1 MASLSFPDQLGNIIS
16 LPEFPKRI
24 ISLVPSQ
31 TELLADLG
39 LHEKVVGITRYCV
52 HPTRWQSEKTI
63 VGGTKKVDISVVRSL
78 APDLIIGNKEENEKS
93 DIEQLQQEFPVWMS
107 DIHNLDEALSMIKS
121 LGEITN
127 THTVAS
133 HICSS
138 ISKEFQTLSKAT
150 GKSVLYLIWR
160 NPWMAAGRH
169 TFIDDML
176 SRSGLTNVLG
186 EGRYPMLTKED
197 LTSLSP
203 DYVFLSTEPYPFREK
218 HISEVQPFFHG
229 ASIRIVDG
237 EMFSWYGS
245 RLVQAPA
252 YFKTL
257 ALV

>member
-1 MASLSFPDQLGNIIS
+1 MASPSFPDQLGNIIL

-39 LHEKVVGITRYCV
+39 LNEKVVGITRYCV
-52 HPTRWQSEKTI
+52 HPNRWRSEKTI

-78 APDLIIGNKEENEKS
+78 APDLIIGNKEENEKN
-93 DIEQLQQEFPVWMS
+93 DIEQLQKEFPVWMS
-107 DIHNLDEALSMIKS
+107 DIHNLDEALSMIQS
-121 LGEITN
+121 LGNITN

-133 HICSS
+133 HICTSVLKELES
-138 ISKEFQTLSKAT
+138 FSKGISKT
-150 GKSVLYLIWR
+150 VLYLIWR
-160 NPWMAAGRH
+160 NPWMGAGRN

-176 SRSGLTNVLG
+176 SRIGLTNVLQ
-186 EGRYPMLTKED
+186 ENRYPVLREED
-197 LTSLSP
+197 LISLSP
-203 DYVFLSTEPYPFREK
+203 DYVFMSTEPYPFREK
-218 HISEVQPFFHG
+218 HISEVKALFDE

-245 RLVQAPA
+245 RLIQAPA